1 MNTKFKDL
9 PILETTKEALEFYN
23 LTDAT
28 AIQQLAIPKMLEGKD
43 FIAQAQTGTGK
54 TFAFAIPMVEMID
67 PNSKNI
73 NGLVITPTRELSIQ
87 VFKEF
92 LKLVKFY
99 PKLKIALIVGGES
112 YTKQFREL
120 AKNPHIIIAT
130 PGRII
135 DHMERKK
142 VDLSHLN
149 ILALDEADEML
160 KMGFQEDLE
169 TILKD
174 TPSTRQTVLFSA
186 TMPEFIK
193 KIAKEYQNNSEIIKT
208 EMKSLTLDNIAQYY
222 YLVKREDKLNLLIR
236 LLDLKNINSGII
248 FANTKADVDRITLHL
263 KDNGY
268 SADSLHGD
276 LKQVQRNTVMQA
288 IRRGDIKM
296 LVATDVA
303 ARGLDINN
311 LEIVVNYD
319 IPQQDEIY
327 VHRIGRT
334 GRAGK
339 TGESYSFVTPSKR
352 RNVAILEK
360 YTKSTITHLE
370 IPTEEDISKQ
380 NTKAV
385 KDKIKDI
392 IMKNNDEN
400 YLYLVKEYL
409 QSEDVKDA
417 LINALLKELIPSKK
431 EYPKIDIVR
440 KPEQRQRRDRNQRGA
455 NNDNNNRN
463 NRNNRGNNSNNQRDN
478 QRGNQ
483 RDNRKERSNN
493 NSEFTKFIIN
503 VGKSDNMTPVQ
514 LFKMLEFNYKIFS
527 RDIGNIKHNKNDT
540 VFELRTNAL
549 NKFDLNK
556 KLSAKNK
563 HISITRV

>member
-208 EMKSLTLDNIAQYY
+208 EMKSLTLDNITQYY

-400 YLYLVKEYL
+400 YLYLH
-409 QSEDVKDA
+409 
-417 LINALLKELIPSKK
+417 NPS
-431 EYPKIDIVR
+431 
-440 KPEQRQRRDRNQRGA
+440 
-455 NNDNNNRN
+455 
-463 NRNNRGNNSNNQRDN
+463 
-478 QRGNQ
+478 
-483 RDNRKERSNN
+483 
-493 NSEFTKFIIN
+493 
-503 VGKSDNMTPVQ
+503 
-514 LFKMLEFNYKIFS
+514 LYK
-527 RDIGNIKHNKNDT
+527 
-540 VFELRTNAL
+540 
-549 NKFDLNK
+549 
-556 KLSAKNK
+556 
-563 HISITRV
+563 